1 MGFKMQISSMDKTA
15 ETFLSDTVLLSE
27 ELLNTIMKSINNITT
42 YTSQLED
49 NWNQELS
56 QLTSD
61 ISRFVEVTTLVSKLM
76 KAKSPDFLPNVKNS
90 HIHLLFIL
98 KAMNQTQQKQD
109 AVALEEL
116 IKYELKD
123 NLTLWKI
130 DLIPQTKRLLK
141 A

>member
-1 MGFKMQISSMDKTA
+1 MGFKMQISSSDKTA
-15 ETFLSDTVLLSE
+15 ETFLSDTLLLSE
-27 ELLNTIMKSINNITT
+27 ELLNSIMKSINGISA
-42 YTSQLED
+42 YTSDLED
-49 NWNQELS
+49 SWNQELS

-76 KAKSPDFLPNVKNS
+76 KVKSSDFLPTVKNS

-98 KAMNQTQQKQD
+98 KAMNQAQQKQD
-109 AVALEEL
+109 SIPLEEL

-130 DLIPQTKRLLK
+130 DLIPKTKRLLK

>member
-1 MGFKMQISSMDKTA
+1 MQISSSDKTA
-15 ETFLSDTVLLSE
+15 ETFLSDTLLLTE
-27 ELLNTIMKSINNITT
+27 ELLNSIMKSINGIST
-42 YTSQLED
+42 YSSELED
-49 NWNQELS
+49 SWNQELS
-56 QLTSD
+56 LLTSD

-76 KAKSPDFLPNVKNS
+76 KVKSSDFLPTVKNS

-98 KAMNQTQQKQD
+98 KAMNQAQQKQD
-109 AVALEEL
+109 AIALEEL

-130 DLIPQTKRLLK
+130 DLIPKTKRLLK

>member
-1 MGFKMQISSMDKTA
+1 MQISSMDKTA